1 MYIIIGV
8 AILITLGCTRQQPGT
23 DASLDSTDSL
33 SGNFDAEVYSGKLK
47 GSWYRNAL
55 GARSTLTLTPISPER
70 IEFQFEAQSGANMGE
85 LDGFFTVHDNRSEYI
100 VEEPG
105 FDRCRVTFDGSV
117 EGSIRVEQ
125 EGCQGYTGAGVVFLG
140 MYDRTMISD
149 ERLALAQLEERFGPD
164 ATKSIQ
170 DLMGYDFDEIVSTL
184 HVNELTENGPEPSE
198 TTVFYTRGIRPSS
211 MSCLSVNQ
219 QTGEVWVAYI
229 KENKLIVLGPVDRA
243 PDAFTNWI
251 AKITEELDLE
261 VMSGD
266 Q

>member
-1 MYIIIGV
+1 MYIIISV
-8 AILITLGCTRQQPGT
+8 AILITLGCTRQQSGT
-23 DASLDSTDSL
+23 DASLDSTDTL
-33 SGNFDAEVYSGKLK
+33 SGSFDAEVYSGKLK

-70 IEFQFEAQSGANMGE
+70 IEFRIEAQSGANMGE

-125 EGCQGYTGAGVVFLG
+125 EGCQGYAGAGVVFLG
-140 MYDRTMISD
+140 MYDRTMITD
-149 ERLALAQLEERFGPD
+149 EQLALALLEERFGPD

-170 DLMGYDFDEIVSTL
+170 DLMGDDFDEIVSTL

-229 KENKLIVLGPVDRA
+229 KGSKLIVLGPTDRA
-243 PDAFTNWI
+243 PDAFTNWV
-251 AKITEELDLE
+251 AKITEELGLE
-261 VMSGD
+261 TVL
-266 Q
+266 